1 MPKVPCPLCA
11 NPATEPFH
19 RDNRRDYQHCRI
31 CRLIFVPPNQHLDQA
46 EEKSIYDLHQNDS
59 NDPGYRRFLSRL
71 ASPLLERLKPNS
83 TGLDFG
89 CGPGPLLAAML
100 REAGHTV
107 NLFDPYYANEPN
119 HLHPGYDF
127 ITCTEVIEHLRQ
139 PRRELDTL
147 LAMLKPGGYLGLMTK
162 LALDAQAFAKWHYK
176 NDLTHIAF
184 FSRPCLQWYA
194 AQNQCRIEFIGTDV
208 IILAKPD

>member
-1 MPKVPCPLCA
+1 MPTVPCPLCA
-11 NPATEPFH
+11 NPATSPFH
-19 RDNRRDYQHCRI
+19 SDNRRDYKRCRI
-31 CRLIFVPPNQHLDQA
+31 CHLIFVPADQHLDEA
-46 EEKSIYDLHQNDS
+46 EEKSIYDLHRNDS

-71 ASPLLERLKPNS
+71 ASPLLQRLAPNS

-107 NLFDPYYANEPN
+107 NLFDPYYANEPE

-139 PRRELDTL
+139 PRRELDNL
-147 LAMLKPGGYLGLMTK
+147 LAILKPGGHLGLMTK

-184 FSRPCLQWYA
+184 FSDPCLEWYA
-194 AQNQCRIEFIGTDV
+194 TQNRCRIEFIGADV
-208 IILAKPD
+208 IILTKPD